1 MAAHTVTIRDEAHRA
16 AAGLVAL
23 NVDSP
28 EAVARIDR
36 TFRARAAA
44 SGVTLDGIWIQRM
57 VSGAV
62 ELLVTAFRDREFG
75 VMVGCGLG
83 GGATELID
91 DVVLARAPIH
101 AEGAVDL
108 MGRLRTVR
116 RLPDLLS
123 SRQREM
129 AAGFVARFSAIV
141 ATAPWP
147 SFTFEINPLKVG
159 TEDMAAVDALLV
171 VD

>member
-1 MAAHTVTIRDEAHRA
+1 VAIKGISAAITHRA

-23 NVDSP
+23 GVDSL

-36 TFRARAAA
+36 AFRARAGEL
-44 SGVTLDGIWIQRM
+44 GVTLDGTWIQRM
-57 VSGAV
+57 ASGGI
-62 ELLVTAFRDREFG
+62 ELLITAFRDREFG

-91 DVVLARAPIH
+91 DIVFARAPVD
-101 AEGAVDL
+101 ADGAVDL
-108 MGRLRTVR
+108 LGRLRTVR

-123 SRQREM
+123 PGQREL
-129 AAGFVARFSAIV
+129 AAGFVARFSAAV

-147 SFTFEINPLKVG
+147 SFTFEINPLKIG
-159 TEDMAAVDALLV
+159 PADLAAVDALLV
-171 VD
+171 IG